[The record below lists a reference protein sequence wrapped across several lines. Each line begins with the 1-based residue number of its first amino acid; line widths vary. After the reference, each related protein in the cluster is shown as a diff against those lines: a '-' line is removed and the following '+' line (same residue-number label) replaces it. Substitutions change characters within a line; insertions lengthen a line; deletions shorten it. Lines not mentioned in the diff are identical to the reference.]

1 MKRILCLSALTL
13 VGLASSAL
21 GGGHLACLNCGIHC
35 ICPPEECPDCS
46 NPCDRWFHHCSCRKS
61 EQARKFI
68 DQLSGECC
76 CDRIKAAH
84 HLGSRLHADFCC
96 DPEVLTA
103 LVHALN
109 ATRAGKSVPPRPGAS
124 PIKAHARI
132 RASWPSTWQACLTR
146 TTWCATRR
154 TTRWVYSW
162 SAGVPASKMSS
173 PPRTRWPSS
182 SRANTDRADRIVRS
196 CLIPANPST
205 APIPHLCPRGSP
217 RRSRRLCPRAR
228 LFCQRRRLEMCQP
241 RIDQGR
247 DRDSQEAM
255 DRAVLSRGAAAV
267 DSQVA

>member
-13 VGLASSAL
+13 VGLVSSAL

-103 LVHALN
+103 LVHALQCDPCWEVR
-109 ATRAGKSVPPRPGAS
+109 ATAAWSIAYQGARTDQGVMALYLASLLDPHYMVRDAANDALGVLLVCRRACFKDVFAAADDLAKQLKGKYKPGGPDCAILFDTCQS
-124 PIKAHARI
+124 FHGAHPA
-132 RASWPSTWQACLTR
+132 PVLP
-146 TTWCATRR
+146 
-154 TTRWVYSW
+154 
-162 SAGVPASKMSS
+162 GKPEKVPAPLPKGEALLSA
-173 PPRTRWPSS
+173 PPIG
-182 SRANTDRADRIVRS
+182 N
-196 CLIPANPST
+196 
-205 APIPHLCPRGSP
+205 
-217 RRSRRLCPRAR
+217 
-228 LFCQRRRLEMCQP
+228 
-241 RIDQGR
+241 
-247 DRDSQEAM
+247 
-255 DRAVLSRGAAAV
+255 
-267 DSQVA
+267 VATPN